1 MNDDYPNTQTT
12 KQKNAMNKLIVAVA
26 AAMALLPSCSDEITG
41 FEDEAETTDNAV
53 EGINLADKQEMLTTF
68 AKTLSAAV
76 ADRKEVREFLK

>member
-53 EGINLADKQEMLTTF
+53 EGINPRGQAGD
-68 AKTLSAAV
+68 AHNI
-76 ADRKEVREFLK
+76 RKDAFGGSR